1 MASKSSSPKR
11 PRINQEADEQPYL
24 LTGNQKFTLENCE
37 FTIGRDLSNNHVIP
51 DVVVSRYHCIIEHD
65 KPKDQW
71 TVKDISTGG
80 TYVNDVLLKKNTP
93 QLLQNGDKVRIPE
106 NYIYEFFKPKTSKK
120 KAEKKKRSAA
130 SLDETV
136 VEKENN
142 SSPRSK
148 KFHQDCEEETTCAIC
163 NEMFVKTI
171 ALNCSHAFCKSCIVR
186 WKQTK
191 KICPICRTKITAEV
205 PLLLVDNII
214 NSFYANGSDENKRTR
229 EQLIKDRIEIEK
241 SLEPKKKPSRSGST
255 NRRRRTRVYART
267 APRTTTS
274 TTSYVSSNS
283 IIVVDDDSDTS
294 IISSDDELNSELN
307 AIYAAMELRFPASF
321 MH

>member
-37 FTIGRDLSNNHVIP
+37 FTIERDLSNNHVIP

-71 TVKDISTGG
+71 TVKDI
-80 TYVNDVLLKKNTP
+80 KNTP

-191 KICPICRTKITAEV
+191 KICPVCRTKITAEV

-214 NSFYANGSDENKRTR
+214 NSFYGNGSDENKRTR
-229 EQLIKDRIEIEK
+229 EQLIKDRIGKNREIFRAQ
-241 SLEPKKKPSRSGST
+241 KKPSRSGST